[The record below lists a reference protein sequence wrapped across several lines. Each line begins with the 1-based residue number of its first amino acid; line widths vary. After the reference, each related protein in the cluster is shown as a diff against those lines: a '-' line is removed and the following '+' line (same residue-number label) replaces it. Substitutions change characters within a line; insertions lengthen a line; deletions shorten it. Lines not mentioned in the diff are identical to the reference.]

1 MADTIAAIDRI
12 SDALGGPRSLPCHIT
27 VIFCIGGMPKCP
39 LPRHVAQIIC
49 CRLTKIRKS
58 ELAMHLIFKRR
69 KSGLIRRI
77 VNSFDSAQQRYRDAR
92 EARKTAIH
100 PSFLDDFGI

>member
-1 MADTIAAIDRI
+1 
-12 SDALGGPRSLPCHIT
+12 
-27 VIFCIGGMPKCP
+27 
-39 LPRHVAQIIC
+39 
-49 CRLTKIRKS
+49 
-58 ELAMHLIFKRR
+58 MHLIFKRR

-77 VNSFDSAQQRYRDAR
+77 VNSFNSAQQRYRDAR